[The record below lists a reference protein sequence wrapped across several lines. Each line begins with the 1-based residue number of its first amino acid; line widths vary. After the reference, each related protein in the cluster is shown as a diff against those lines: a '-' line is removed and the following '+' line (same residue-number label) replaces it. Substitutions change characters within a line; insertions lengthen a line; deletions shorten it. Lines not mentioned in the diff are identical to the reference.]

1 MDWQNQADS
10 RIEVKADED
19 EEIDVVGDTPDPL
32 ADYGKKHHLHFEI
45 IWIINAESCFR
56 RDWYQSRCWH
66 GYTDKSLATLKP
78 ASKPDSNSTAIAT
91 AATADG
97 DPATNQLT

>member
-1 MDWQNQADS
+1 MSDSMDWQNQADS

-45 IWIINAESCFR
+45 I
-56 RDWYQSRCWH
+56 
-66 GYTDKSLATLKP
+66 
-78 ASKPDSNSTAIAT
+78 
-91 AATADG
+91 
-97 DPATNQLT
+97 